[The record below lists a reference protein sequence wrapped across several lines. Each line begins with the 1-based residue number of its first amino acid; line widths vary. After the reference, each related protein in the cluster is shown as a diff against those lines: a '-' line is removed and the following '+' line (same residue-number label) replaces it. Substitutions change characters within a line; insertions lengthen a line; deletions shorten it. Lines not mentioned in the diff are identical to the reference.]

1 MTAVSQD
8 SMEFSEAALG
18 EPTSSFSDSRIRQG
32 ETAPARYRI
41 LDPDGSYDR
50 DDLPGFSVEEHR
62 DIYYWMLL
70 QKVYDERMVKLQR
83 RGEMGTVATARGQEA
98 STVGVSFGLED
109 RDWLFPYGRESA
121 AMMRHGVAMRDIML
135 YWLGVMEANR
145 FTGSNTLPFAIAVG
159 THLPVGV
166 GYAWGLRL
174 DGEDAIAAMMLGDGQ
189 PSTGEAQT
197 AMNFAGVV
205 DAPAVFFCLNNQY
218 AISVPFSKQTAAN
231 SVAQKALAWGLDGI
245 RVDGN
250 DVLAVVDA
258 MRRAR
263 ARALD
268 GTPVLLEAVTYR
280 IEAHTTN
287 DDPSRYR
294 DDAEVDWWRERD
306 PFDRYRA
313 FLEAEGYWSEIDEDA
328 MRADIEDRFDEAREQ
343 VQAYESG
350 GLEEL
355 FAHVYDEMTPALRD
369 QLEAL
374 ESFLGARP
382 DAYDYIEERPK
393 G

>member
-1 MTAVSQD
+1 
-8 SMEFSEAALG
+8 MEFSEGSLG
-18 EPTSSFSDSRIRQG
+18 EATAAFEDSRIRQAD
-32 ETAPARYRI
+32 TAPARYRFV
-41 LDPDGSYDR
+41 DPDGSYDP
-50 DDLPGFSVEEHR
+50 DEVPDFSVEEHR
-62 DIYYWMLL
+62 EIYYWMLL
-70 QKVYDERMVKLQR
+70 QKRYDERMVKLQR

-98 STVGVSFGLED
+98 SVVGASFGLES
-109 RDWLFPYGRESA
+109 RDWLHPYGREAA
-121 AMMRHGVAMRDIML
+121 AMIRHGVAMRDIIL
-135 YWLGVMEANR
+135 YWLGVSAANR
-145 FTGSNTLPFAIAVG
+145 FTGSNTFPFAIAIG

-174 DGEDAIAAMMLGDGQ
+174 DDEDAIVALMMGDGQ
-189 PSTGEAQT
+189 LSTGEAQA

-263 ARALD
+263 ERALS

-294 DDAEVDWWRERD
+294 DDDEVDWWRERD

-313 FLEAEGYWSEIDEDA
+313 FLEGEGVWSEIDEEGMREEIDA
-328 MRADIEDRFDEAREQ
+328 RFDEARDAAKAFQ
-343 VQAYESG
+343 TG
-350 GLEEL
+350 GIEEL
-355 FAHVYDEMTPALRD
+355 FEYVYGEMTPALRE
-369 QLEAL
+369 QLDDLRTVLDE
-374 ESFLGARP
+374 RP
-382 DAYDYIEERPK
+382 DAFDYIEERPK

>member
-1 MTAVSQD
+1 MKAVTEQS
-8 SMEFSEAALG
+8 STFSESALG
-18 EPTSSFSDSRIRQG
+18 KGSASFEDCLLRQG
-32 ETAPARYRI
+32 DTAPPRYRFV
-41 LDPDGSYDR
+41 DPDGSYDPEAVP
-50 DDLPGFSVEEHR
+50 DLSAEQHR

-70 QKVYDERMVKLQR
+70 QRRYDERMVNLQR

-98 STVGVSFGLED
+98 SIVGASFGIEK
-109 RDWLFPYGRESA
+109 RDWLLPYGREA
-121 AMMRHGVAMRDIML
+121 AALVRHGVSMRDIML
-135 YWLGVMEANR
+135 YWLGVQDANR
-145 FTGSNTLPFAIAVG
+145 LPDSNSLPFAIAIG

-166 GYAWGLRL
+166 GYAWGLGL
-174 DGEDAIAAMMLGDGQ
+174 DDEDAVVTMMMGDGQ
-189 PSTGEAQT
+189 LSTGEAQ
-197 AMNFAGVV
+197 ASMNWAGVV

-263 ARALD
+263 KRALE
-268 GTPVLLEAVTYR
+268 GTPVVVEAVTYR

-294 DDAEVDWWRERD
+294 DDSEVDWWRERD
-306 PFDRYRA
+306 PFDRYRE
-313 FLEAEGYWSEIDEDA
+313 FLKSEGIWSDIDEEAMEAEIDE
-328 MRADIEDRFDEAREQ
+328 RFDEAWEE
-343 VQAYESG
+343 VQAFESG
-350 GLEEL
+350 GVEEL
-355 FAHVYDEMTPALRD
+355 FEYVYDEMTPE
-369 QLEAL
+369 LEAQLDDLKQVL
-374 ESFLGARP
+374 EERP
-382 DAYDYIEERPK
+382 DVYEYIEERPK